1 MKFRPRH
8 RSGSSRIIGFPLF
21 AVALVFLVGCYRVP
35 TPDSL
40 IDREKMVDILT
51 DIHLTQAAVDITV
64 PDTGGFFLL
73 RDTAMAVLLKTH
85 QIRKSQLDSSMSF
98 YLKDL
103 EIAEAMYSEV
113 IERLNELETMSVQ
126 ERSR

>member
-1 MKFRPRH
+1 MNLRARH
-8 RSGSSRIIGFPLF
+8 PSRSLRRLGFSLLTL
-21 AVALVFLVGCYRVP
+21 ALGLLVGCYRVP

-40 IDREKMVDILT
+40 IDRDKMVDILT

-64 PDTGGFFLL
+64 PDTGGYFLL

-85 QIRKSQLDSSMSF
+85 QIRKSQLDSSMNF